1 MYNISKWGSEKVR
14 MSHWL
19 PKDWK
24 KSIVLFEMRDEKG
37 KVTPLATGFILDF
50 DPEKRIGV
58 LVTCK
63 HVAQAQN
70 LCVRL
75 NAKEGL
81 PYTMI
86 SQPLE
91 EVEKYGFIWCFHP
104 DKDVDLAMRINFV
117 AKNIDILAIPQSLFG
132 KFEEAAEGDEIFFLG
147 FPLGITG
154 RTRLTPV
161 VRSGIIALKGED
173 STYLLDA
180 NTFPGSS
187 GSPVFLRPTI
197 FDWKTRVHGKITPP
211 KFIGIL
217 QSSLT
222 YTDYAVSPQTGRVRA
237 SFEEN
242 AGLGKV
248 YSVDIIK
255 QLYESKEF
263 SEQLSLVES
272 TPSLPPFYSYYYN
285 P

>member
-1 MYNISKWGSEKVR
+1 

-24 KSIVLFEMRDEKG
+24 KSIVLFENRNEEG
-37 KVTPLATGFILDF
+37 KATPLGTGFIINF
-50 DPEKRIGV
+50 EPKKRIGA

-81 PYTMI
+81 PYTMV
-86 SQPLE
+86 SVPLE
-91 EVEKYGFIWCFHP
+91 EFEKHGFIWCFHP
-104 DKDVDLAMRINFV
+104 DKDTDLAMRINFV
-117 AKNIDILAIPQSLFG
+117 GTDIDILAVPRPLFG
-132 KFEEAAEGDEIFFLG
+132 SFEEATEGDDIFFLG

-154 RTRLTPV
+154 QARVTPV

-173 STYLLDA
+173 STYLVDA

-187 GSPVFLRPTI
+187 GSPVFLRPTA
-197 FDWKTRVHGKITPP
+197 FDWKTRAFGKITPP
-211 KFIGIL
+211 KLIGIL

-222 YTDYAVSPQTGRVRA
+222 YTDYAISPQTGRLRV

-248 YSVDIIK
+248 YSIDIIK

-263 SEQLSLVES
+263 SKQLSLIKK
-272 TPSLPPFYSYYYN
+272 TPSLPPAYSYYYK

>member
-1 MYNISKWGSEKVR
+1 
-14 MSHWL
+14 
-19 PKDWK
+19 
-24 KSIVLFEMRDEKG
+24 MRNKRG
-37 KVTPLATGFILDF
+37 KTTPLGTGFIVDF
-50 DPEKRIGV
+50 EPGKRIGV

-63 HVAQAQN
+63 HLAQAQN

-81 PYTMI
+81 PYTMM

-91 EVEKYGFIWCFHP
+91 EFEKHGFIWCFHP

-117 AKNIDILAIPQSLFG
+117 NKDIDILAIPPPLFG
-132 KFEEAAEGDEIFFLG
+132 NFEEAAEGDDIFFLG

-154 RTRLTPV
+154 QTRVTPV

-173 STYLLDA
+173 STYLIDA

-197 FDWKTRVHGKITPP
+197 FDWKTRAFGKITPP
-211 KFIGIL
+211 KFMGIL

-222 YTDYAVSPQTGRVRA
+222 YTDYARSPQTGRVRV

-248 YSVDIIK
+248 YSIDIIK
-255 QLYESKEF
+255 QLYESQEF
-263 SEQLSLVES
+263 SKQLSLVEK
-272 TPSLPPFYSYYYN
+272 TPSLPPAYSYYYK